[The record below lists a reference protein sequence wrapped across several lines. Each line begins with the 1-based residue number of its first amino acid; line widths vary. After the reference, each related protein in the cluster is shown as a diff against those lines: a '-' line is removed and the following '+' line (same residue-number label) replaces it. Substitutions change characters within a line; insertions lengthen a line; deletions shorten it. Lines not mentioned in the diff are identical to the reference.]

1 MERTLKRESES
12 WVLFIPG
19 SAPLCCVILGKSFAL
34 SEFFPI
40 CTSKESDWVA
50 FSALTFFHSLGGA
63 GEDLSV
69 GTREPPAFE
78 TRSDRQEYQAGGI
91 QKS

>member
-1 MERTLKRESES
+1 M
-12 WVLFIPG
+12 
-19 SAPLCCVILGKSFAL
+19 
-34 SEFFPI
+34 
-40 CTSKESDWVA
+40 A

-78 TRSDRQEYQAGGI
+78 TRSDRREYQAGGI